1 MEKYAEIESFG
12 ELSINTSE
20 NIKFDCKLKRFNSNN
35 DHVLQKKNYL
45 YLNKIMIIKEK
56 RVNQKILDHLQPIIN
71 PIRKGK

>member
-35 DHVLQKKNYL
+35 DQCTTKKEL
-45 YLNKIMIIKEK
+45 FIFK
-56 RVNQKILDHLQPIIN
+56 
-71 PIRKGK
+71 